1 MDQTD
6 RSDWAESSLFTLY
19 ERCFTELER
28 DILRLDPSYRP
39 ESPQTIWPHR
49 FTQEEFHSYLSGPV
63 RNSEIRRCWLE
74 RLLDY
79 AEPQEQATL
88 RSALLSLLA
97 ASQET
102 GGFATDGDQAD
113 GSSPRAP
120 HFLSMKHEAAAH
132 RSG

>member
-49 FTQEEFHSYLSGPV
+49 FTQEEFRSYLSGPV

-88 RSALLSLLA
+88 RSALRSLLVPLKTRQD
-97 ASQET
+97 SRRM
-102 GGFATDGDQAD
+102 ATERMV
-113 GSSPRAP
+113 PRQKRRT
-120 HFLSMKHEAAAH
+120 SC
-132 RSG
+132 R